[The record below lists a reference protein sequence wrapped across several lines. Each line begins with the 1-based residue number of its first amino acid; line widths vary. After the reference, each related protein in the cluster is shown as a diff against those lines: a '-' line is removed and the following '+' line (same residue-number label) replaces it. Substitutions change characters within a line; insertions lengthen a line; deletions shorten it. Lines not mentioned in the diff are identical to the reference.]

1 MEVGDDVLTE
11 AFLQTISIVE
21 ASQVIKALHVSSA
34 TFGSDQRGRLAAIL
48 SRFGSRQLPAP
59 NRLRQQIIQASR
71 FEYLMKPGPALQT
84 IRSGIPASNLPFW
97 EHFTVKDFH
106 SLYVALSASPEKVL
120 ELLDEPDIVDP
131 NQEWVFGCLQ
141 QYIGNMKLDE
151 VRLFLR
157 FTTDS
162 SVCMSKHTEV
172 RFNNLS
178 GLARCPISHTCSCVL
193 ELPSSYKTFE
203 DFAHEF
209 QAVLSE
215 ESSLKMD
222 AY

>member
-1 MEVGDDVLTE
+1 M
-11 AFLQTISIVE
+11 
-21 ASQVIKALHVSSA
+21 
-34 TFGSDQRGRLAAIL
+34 

-59 NRLRQQIIQASR
+59 DRLRQQIIQASR
-71 FEYLMKPGPALQT
+71 FEYLIKPAPALQA
-84 IRSGIPASNLPFW
+84 IRSGIPVSHLPFW

-106 SLYVALSASPEKVL
+106 LLYVALSASPEKVL

-131 NQEWVFGCLQ
+131 NQEQVFGYLQ

-157 FTTDS
+157 FTTGS
-162 SVCMSKHTEV
+162 SVCMSKRIEV

-178 GLARCPISHTCSCVL
+178 GLARRPISHTCSCVL
-193 ELPSSYKTFE
+193 ELPSSYETFE

-209 QAVLSE
+209 
-215 ESSLKMD
+215 
-222 AY
+222 

>member
-1 MEVGDDVLTE
+1 M
-11 AFLQTISIVE
+11 
-21 ASQVIKALHVSSA
+21 
-34 TFGSDQRGRLAAIL
+34 
-48 SRFGSRQLPAP
+48 
-59 NRLRQQIIQASR
+59 
-71 FEYLMKPGPALQT
+71 
-84 IRSGIPASNLPFW
+84 PFW
-97 EHFTVKDFH
+97 EQFTVKDFH

-131 NQEWVFGCLQ
+131 NQEWVFGYLQ
-141 QYIGNMKLDE
+141 QYIGNVKLDE

-157 FTTDS
+157 FTTGS
-162 SVCMSKHTEV
+162 SVCMSKHIEV

-193 ELPSSYKTFE
+193 ELPSSYETFK

-215 ESSLKMD
+215 ESSWKMD
-222 AY
+222 TKLDVTMNT